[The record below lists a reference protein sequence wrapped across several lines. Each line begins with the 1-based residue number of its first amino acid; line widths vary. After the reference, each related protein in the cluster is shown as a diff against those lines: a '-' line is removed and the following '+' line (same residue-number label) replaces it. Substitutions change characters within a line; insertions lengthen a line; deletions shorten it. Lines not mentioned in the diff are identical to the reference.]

1 MQSEYART
9 MTATTR
15 PYGADLTHTL
25 PSARVPEELRTC
37 ADARAEQDGTSLSE
51 LVRTAVDRYC
61 NPEPAD
67 ATRPVL
73 FGRDPYEVLREAYN
87 AGARKGVDFPTWL
100 STYLNRIGAVDDTPS
115 L

>member
-1 MQSEYART
+1 
-9 MTATTR
+9 MTTPTTPTR

-61 NPEPAD
+61 NPEPVIPLEDMRQAWGAAKRGGVD
-67 ATRPVL
+67 FSQWL
-73 FGRDPYEVLREAYN
+73 QAYS
-87 AGARKGVDFPTWL
+87 ARKGWT
-100 STYLNRIGAVDDTPS
+100 IDTPS